1 MCLGFMQKV
10 IEPKVEGWKHME
22 LVFKIHCVEVGGF
35 FWWYEAHGEG
45 LVGVQSK

>member
-22 LVFKIHCVEVGGF
+22 LVFKSIV
-35 FWWYEAHGEG
+35 
-45 LVGVQSK
+45 LR